1 MDNEGNHLTPPRL
14 KGGIFPGQ
22 PRCLAGIYVRYKSL
36 FINIIAKLSFL
47 VALTLIGG
55 RETASAKHADGLKAA
70 TMPSLMS
77 DMKVQ
82 ALKPVPLPAF
92 TLPDIFDQPFKIKD
106 QVGKVIL
113 INFWTTY

>member
-1 MDNEGNHLTPPRL
+1 MD
-14 KGGIFPGQ
+14 
-22 PRCLAGIYVRYKSL
+22 IYVRYKSL
-36 FINIIAKLSFL
+36 FINIISALSFL

-77 DMKVQ
+77 DMRVQ

-92 TLPDIFDQPFKIKD
+92 TLPDVFDQPFKIKD